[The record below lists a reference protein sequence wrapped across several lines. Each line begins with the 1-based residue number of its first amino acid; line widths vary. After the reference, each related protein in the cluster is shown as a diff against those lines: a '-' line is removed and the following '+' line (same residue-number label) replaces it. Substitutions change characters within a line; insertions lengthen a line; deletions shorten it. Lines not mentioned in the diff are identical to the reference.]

1 MLTLENYA
9 LGEWVRGSGKT
20 TELVHAVT
28 GETIG
33 VAGSGGLDFQAMAHF
48 ARAVGGPALRAL
60 TFHQRAAM
68 LKALAKLPFEQREA
82 FVLHEYSGF
91 AYAEI
96 ARMTETTEQN
106 VKMRAYRARV
116 RLRKFIQ
123 GWLSLAETDDPAS
136 FI

>member
-1 MLTLENYA
+1 MNYLRDQRPTVSTEEDLHELTVEDPMSREA
-9 LGEWVRGSGKT
+9 T
-20 TELVHAVT
+20 TREMQ
-28 GETIG
+28 
-33 VAGSGGLDFQAMAHF
+33 GL
-48 ARAVGGPALRAL
+48 
-60 TFHQRAAM
+60 M

-96 ARMTETTEQN
+96 ARMTETTEPN